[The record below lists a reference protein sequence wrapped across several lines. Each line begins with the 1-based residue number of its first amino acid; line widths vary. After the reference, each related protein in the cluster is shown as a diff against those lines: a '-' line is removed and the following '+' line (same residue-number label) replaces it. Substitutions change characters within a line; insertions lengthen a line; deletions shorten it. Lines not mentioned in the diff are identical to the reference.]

1 MPKKIV
7 FMGTPNFAVPILKSL
22 YQNGY
27 PLSVVYTQAPQK
39 SYRGQKINKS
49 AIHKIAELLNIEVR
63 TPLTFHNN
71 KDEFDYLK
79 NLNADLALVVA
90 YGQIIPENI
99 LNLTKKGFINIHA
112 SLLPKWRGAA
122 PIQRAIM
129 NLDKETG
136 ISVMKINE
144 KLDQGPIC
152 NFYKIDIN
160 EKDNSEILSE
170 KLSTLAAEKIL
181 NDIDE
186 ILDDKA
192 IFQNQNHSNATYAKK
207 IDKKEGGIDWTH
219 SAKNII
225 ANINALNG
233 AYFFFKGS
241 RYKILEAELSNS
253 KGKPGEVISDDLKI
267 ACSDYSIKVLLIQR
281 EGKRPQKTSE
291 FLLGSQIKKGF
302 FLLNV

>member
-1 MPKKIV
+1 MLKKIV
-7 FMGTPNFAVPILKSL
+7 FMGTPSFAVPILKSI

-27 PLSVVYTQAPQK
+27 EIVTVYTQAPQK
-39 SYRGQKINKS
+39 SNRGMKLTKS
-49 AIHKIAELLNIEVR
+49 PVHLISETLSLNVR
-63 TPLTFHNN
+63 TP
-71 KDEFDYLK
+71 KDFKRNFEEYEYLK
-79 NLNADLALVVA
+79 NLNVDLALVVA
-90 YGQIIPENI
+90 YGQIIPEEF
-99 LNLTKKGFINIHA
+99 LSLSKKGFINIHA
-112 SLLPKWRGAA
+112 SLLPKYRGAA

-144 KLDQGPIC
+144 KLDEGPIC